1 MRGPVLAFAA
11 SVAVGGVAV
20 PPQAAITRPA
30 ASAHPSG
37 PRSVRRMGSPPAI
50 AGSLRMIGRNVSFLT
65 KLAESSRARDSI
77 VCVGLDPEP
86 DLIPEML
93 GSGPQAALRF
103 LRRVIRATS
112 DYACAYKPNLA
123 FYERYGSAAFDVLA
137 LTLQAIPDDIPI
149 VLDAKRGDVPNTS
162 AAYADALFD
171 SFHADAVTVAPY
183 LGMDSIEPFT
193 TGARYALV
201 LARTSNPGA
210 GDVQDLSVAGRPL
223 YEHVVE
229 RCVER
234 FPADRCGFVVGAT
247 YPDEA
252 RRLRALAPDR
262 LFLMPG
268 IGSQGGEIGLALHAG
283 LDANGAGVLPSAS
296 RSVLYA
302 SRGDDFEKAA
312 GEAARTLR
320 EAANAARAAATAGG
334 R

>member
-1 MRGPVLAFAA
+1 
-11 SVAVGGVAV
+11 
-20 PPQAAITRPA
+20 
-30 ASAHPSG
+30 
-37 PRSVRRMGSPPAI
+37 
-50 AGSLRMIGRNVSFLT
+50 MIGRNVSFLT

-112 DYACAYKPNLA
+112 DYACAFKPNLA

-137 LTLQAIPDDIPI
+137 LTLQAIPDDIPV

-183 LGMDSIEPFT
+183 LGMDSIEPFCIQ
-193 TGARYALV
+193 ARYALV

-229 RCVER
+229 RSVASFAAE
-234 FPADRCGFVVGAT
+234 ACGFVVGAT
-247 YPDEA
+247 YPEEA
-252 RRLRALAPDR
+252 RRIRELAPDR
-262 LFLMPG
+262 MFLMPG
-268 IGSQGGEIGLALHAG
+268 VGSQGGDIATAIRAA
-283 LDANGAGVLPSAS
+283 LDARGGGVLPSAS
-296 RSVLYA
+296 RSITYA
-302 SRGDDFEKAA
+302 STGADFEAA
-312 GEAARTLR
+312 AASAARALR
-320 EAANAARAAATAGG
+320 DGANAARAAVE
-334 R
+334 RR

>member
-1 MRGPVLAFAA
+1 
-11 SVAVGGVAV
+11 
-20 PPQAAITRPA
+20 
-30 ASAHPSG
+30 
-37 PRSVRRMGSPPAI
+37 
-50 AGSLRMIGRNVSFLT
+50 MIGRNVSFLT

-137 LTLQAIPDDIPI
+137 LTLQAIPGDIPV

-183 LGMDSIEPFT
+183 LGMDSIEPFCIQ
-193 TGARYALV
+193 GRYALV

-210 GDVQDLSVAGRPL
+210 GDVQDLVVENRPL

-229 RCVER
+229 RSVAS
-234 FPADRCGFVVGAT
+234 FAADACGFVVGAT
-247 YPDEA
+247 YPEEA
-252 RRLRALAPDR
+252 RRIRELAPDR

-268 IGSQGGEIGLALHAG
+268 VVAGTAGDDTAAGALAGFSRYL
-283 LDANGAGVLPSAS
+283 SAFRNSARNSSDVRRSSPTTRPTSRAIRGS
-296 RSVLYA
+296 RSGPSTSIA
-302 SRGDDFEKAA
+302 TMRTRTSSSGPTPNISGAPRRRHAPRSPGH
-312 GEAARTLR
+312 AARGPRTLPR
-320 EAANAARAAATAGG
+320 SRSRRQT
-334 R
+334 RRT

>member
-1 MRGPVLAFAA
+1 
-11 SVAVGGVAV
+11 
-20 PPQAAITRPA
+20 
-30 ASAHPSG
+30 
-37 PRSVRRMGSPPAI
+37 
-50 AGSLRMIGRNVSFLT
+50 VSFLT

-123 FYERYGSAAFDVLA
+123 FYERYGSAAFDVLG
-137 LTLQAIPDDIPI
+137 LTLQAIPDDIPV

-183 LGMDSIEPFT
+183 LGMDSIEPFCRA
-193 TGARYALV
+193 GRYALV

-210 GDVQDLSVAGRPL
+210 GDLQDLIVEGRPL
-223 YEHVVE
+223 YERVVE
-229 RCVER
+229 RSVAS
-234 FPADRCGFVVGAT
+234 FKADACGFVVGAT
-247 YPDEA
+247 YPEEA
-252 RRLRALAPDR
+252 RRIRELAPDR
-262 LFLMPG
+262 MFLMPG
-268 IGSQGGEIGLALHAG
+268 VGSQGGDIATAIRAA
-283 LDANGAGVLPSAS
+283 LDAHGGGVLPSAS
-296 RSVLYA
+296 RSITYA
-302 SRGDDFEKAA
+302 SPGADFEAA
-312 GEAARTLR
+312 AASAARALR
-320 EAANAARAAATAGG
+320 DAANAARVTAAEH